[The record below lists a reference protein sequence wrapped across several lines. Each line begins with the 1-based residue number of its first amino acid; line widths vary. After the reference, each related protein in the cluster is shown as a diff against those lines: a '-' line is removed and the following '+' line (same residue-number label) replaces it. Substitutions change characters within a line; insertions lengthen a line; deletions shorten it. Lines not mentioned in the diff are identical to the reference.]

1 MLMHFAEQAK
11 CDGQA
16 REAFFQMMIGV
27 SELKEAIASVSRLIA
42 FHPTQ
47 TLLISSQVDSV
58 VCMG

>member
-1 MLMHFAEQAK
+1 VMAK
-11 CDGQA
+11 LGKL
-16 REAFFQMMIGV
+16 FFQMMIGV